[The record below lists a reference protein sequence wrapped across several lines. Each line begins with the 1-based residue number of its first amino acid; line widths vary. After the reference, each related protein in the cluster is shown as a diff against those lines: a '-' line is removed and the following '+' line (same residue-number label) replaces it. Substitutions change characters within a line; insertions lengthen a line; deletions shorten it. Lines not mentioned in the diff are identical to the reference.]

1 MLFRRS
7 LTSASGKLRSTR
19 ASSVTSPL
27 REKYPTPL
35 LNRTTRVTGSDT
47 AGLTSCFA
55 SPGAAPAP
63 RSLSAPKPAAIPSTP
78 AAGAT
83 SSHFIDMAEPPQ
95 GSPDVGREWSGVRP
109 RLTPII
115 PDPLPGATR
124 PPALVTPSTRL
135 GRRVPIPCPA
145 AGVPLPESL
154 SAEKAERGG
163 GIPES
168 RPHVRGCWVVDLV
181 LGEE

>member
-47 AGLTSCFA
+47 AGLTSCLA

-63 RSLSAPKPAAIPSTP
+63 RSPSAPKPAAIPSTP
-78 AAGAT
+78 ATGAT

-95 GSPDVGREWSGVRP
+95 GSPEVGRGRSGVRP

-115 PDPLPGATR
+115 PDPLRPG
-124 PPALVTPSTRL
+124 PPGHPRSLHLPRGSVAAVAYLKRL
-135 GRRVPIPCPA
+135 ASGSA
-145 AGVPLPESL
+145 AASQSRSNSEGLWLAAPGVSVG
-154 SAEKAERGG
+154 SAEAG
-163 GIPES
+163 
-168 RPHVRGCWVVDLV
+168 
-181 LGEE
+181 